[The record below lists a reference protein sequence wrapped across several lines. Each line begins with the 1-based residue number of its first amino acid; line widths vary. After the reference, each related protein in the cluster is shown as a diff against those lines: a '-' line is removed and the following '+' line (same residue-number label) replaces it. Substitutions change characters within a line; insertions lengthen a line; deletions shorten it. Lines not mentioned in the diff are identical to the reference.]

1 MAVEITQIT
10 DDEITGNQKS
20 VYKDSNGKW
29 IASQELSIN
38 EIRAFQEHIK
48 SIDSNANN

>member
-10 DDEITGNQKS
+10 DDEITVNQKS

-38 EIRAFQEHIK
+38 EILFTYFIFYFH
-48 SIDSNANN
+48 